1 MSVFCTKCG
10 SANEN
15 GAAFC
20 DNCGAPIR
28 PAVSKAPDAALAPG
42 VLTDATTPAPN
53 PSVKPI
59 AAKKVIYA
67 ATGLVAVLVLGGAAM
82 YFVLQPPA
90 ATAATLLAAAKVGYG
105 EKTSNSYKRQLC
117 MSNINYSQPVFNAGE
132 FDPSTQAW
140 LNALVTAGLYKAPV
154 VVSSGGFFSQT
165 LLQYVATPELAK
177 YRQGNA
183 LCAAKAVELADVI
196 DIEKPQEQFFGN
208 DGGPPKVVAVKSKLV
223 WQSVDTAPWMDNPEV
238 RSAVM
243 ANIDGWEYKDKV
255 LQKRVNEYFGLK
267 DNKWTTGEAFKES
280 LEKQYRVAQRG
291 TSQNRNQEPDP
302 NQGSSSATKT
312 DAGGWASKLSGL
324 FTFGHPLKGVWR
336 TAAQNTGFGN
346 VPAGIGPTLT
356 FTADS
361 MEAEGQHTNVDFA
374 VDGKRVKV
382 TPKGQ
387 SQSLIFVMEGP
398 DTMVSKAL
406 GDMRYER
413 VK

>member
-28 PAVSKAPDAALAPG
+28 PAVSKAPDAALAHG

-53 PSVKPI
+53 PTVKPI

-67 ATGLVAVLVLGGAAM
+67 ATGLMAVLVLGGAAM

-90 ATAATLLAAAKVGYG
+90 ATAATLLAAAKLGYG

-132 FDPSTQAW
+132 FDQRTQAW
-140 LNALVTAGLYKAPV
+140 LNALVAAGLYSPPV
-154 VVSSGGFFSQT
+154 AINSGGLFSQT

-196 DIEKPQEQFFGN
+196 DIEKPEEQFFGN
-208 DGGPPKVVAVKSKLV
+208 DGGPPKVVAVKTKLV
-223 WQSVDTAPWMDNPEV
+223 WKSVDTAPWMDNLEV

-255 LQKRVNEYFGLK
+255 LQKRVDDYFGLK
-267 DNKWTTGEAFKES
+267 DNKWTTGDAYKES
-280 LEKQYRVAQRG
+280 LEKQYRIAQRG
-291 TSQNRNQEPDP
+291 TSQNRNQDPD
-302 NQGSSSATKT
+302 QGSSSATKT
-312 DAGGWASKLSGL
+312 DAGGWASKVSGL
-324 FTFGHPLKGVWR
+324 FAFGHPLKGTWR
-336 TAAQNTGFGN
+336 TAAQNTGFGV
-346 VPAGIGPTLT
+346 VPAGTGPSLT

-361 MEAEGQHTNVDFA
+361 MEAAGQSTNVDFA

-387 SQSLIFVMEGP
+387 SQSLIFVMESP
-398 DTMVSKAL
+398 DTMVSEAL

>member
-10 SANEN
+10 TANDGN
-15 GAAFC
+15 AAFC

-28 PAVSKAPDAALAPG
+28 AVLVSAPVSGQTAEAS
-42 VLTDATTPAPN
+42 TPAINELPPAKTN
-53 PSVKPI
+53 PVNR
-59 AAKKVIYA
+59 KKVIYA
-67 ATGLVAVLVLGGAAM
+67 AVGLAAVLMLGGAAM
-82 YFVLQPPA
+82 YFVLQSPA
-90 ATAATLLAAAKVGYG
+90 ASAATLLAAAKKGYG
-105 EKTSNSYKRQLC
+105 KETTDSFLKELC
-117 MSNINYSQPVFNAGE
+117 ISNINYSERMFNAGE
-132 FDPSTQAW
+132 SDLRTQAW
-140 LNALVTAGLYKAPV
+140 LNALVAAGLYKAPV
-154 VVSSGGFFSQT
+154 AVSSGGFFSQT

-243 ANIDGWEYKDKV
+243 ANIGGWEYKDKV
-255 LQKRVNEYFGLK
+255 LQKRVDDYFGLK
-267 DNKWTTGEAFKES
+267 DNKWTTGEAYKQS

-291 TSQNRNQEPDP
+291 TSQSRNQV
-302 NQGSSSATKT
+302 QGSSDAVKT
-312 DAGGWASKLSGL
+312 DAGGWASKMSGL
-324 FTFGHPLKGVWR
+324 FTFGHPLKGTWQ
-336 TAAQNTGFGN
+336 TAAQNTGFGV
-346 VPAGIGPTLT
+346 VPAGTGPSLT

-361 MEAEGQHTNVDFA
+361 MEAAGQSTNVDFA

-387 SQSLIFVMEGP
+387 SQSLIFVMESP
-398 DTMVSKAL
+398 DTMVSEAL